1 MRRQPETEQER
12 PYLAVHVGR
21 SDAYKSTTKWCSCRE
36 GVRGAHSTADAA
48 GQPRSREG
56 ALLRSCLCVEVS
68 ARA

>member
-21 SDAYKSTTKWCSCRE
+21 SDAYKRKAKWCSCQE
-36 GVRGAHSTADAA
+36 GVRGVHSTADAV
-48 GQPRSREG
+48 GQPRSRKG
-56 ALLRSCLCVEVS
+56 ALLRSRLCAEVS

>member
-1 MRRQPETEQER
+1 MRQQPDTEQER

-21 SDAYKSTTKWCSCRE
+21 SDAYKWNAKRRSCQE
-36 GVRGAHSTADAA
+36 GVRGVHSTVDAV

-56 ALLRSCLCVEVS
+56 TLLRSRLCAEVS